1 MEIARTIDRAPMVV
15 RVDIYLEKSI
25 RTLSVKPKDS
35 CYLPLLDFRVAVT
48 SVPKAKRSM
57 KPLVFVLLLVFTISA
72 RSQTTSDEAARAA
85 LFQYNDNARVVVKE
99 TSSEKRGEVTVRDI
113 KFSGPGGHEVA
124 AYLVTPSG
132 DGPFAAILW
141 AHWLG
146 EEKSNRTQFLD
157 EAVELAHKGAVSLLI
172 DAMWSTPEWFGKRVP
187 EQDHENSI
195 RQVIEMRRAADL
207 LLSQPSVDKTRT
219 AFVGHDFG
227 AMYGILMAGV
237 DRRLKNYVFIAATQS
252 LNDWAFLGPQPKS
265 KSAYLKENADLEL
278 TDYLQLNDANKFFQF
293 GKADFYISQADAAV
307 LFKAAKEPKQRKI
320 YDAGHDMQS
329 KEIVADRADWLIMQ
343 LKLATAP

>member
-1 MEIARTIDRAPMVV
+1 
-15 RVDIYLEKSI
+15 
-25 RTLSVKPKDS
+25 
-35 CYLPLLDFRVAVT
+35 
-48 SVPKAKRSM
+48 M
-57 KPLVFVLLLVFTISA
+57 KPLVFFLLLVFTA
-72 RSQTTSDEAARAA
+72 TAHSQTNTDESARAA
-85 LFQYNDNARVVVKE
+85 LFQYNDNAPVVVKE
-99 TSSEKRGEVTVRDI
+99 TSSEKRGDVTVRDI
-113 KFSGPGGHEVA
+113 KFLAGPGGQEVS
-124 AYLVTPSG
+124 AYLVVPSG
-132 DGPFAAILW
+132 DGPFAAVLW

-157 EAVELAHKGAVSLLI
+157 EAIELAHKGAVSLLI
-172 DAMWSTPEWFGKRVP
+172 DAMWSAPEWFGKRIP

-237 DRRLKNYVFIAATQS
+237 DRRLKNYVIIAATQS

-265 KSAYLKENADLEL
+265 KSAYLKQNADLEL
-278 TDYLQLNDANKFFQF
+278 TDYLQANDANKFFQF

-307 LFKAAKEPKQRKI
+307 LFRAAKEPKQRKM
-320 YDAGHDMQS
+320 YDAGHNMQL
-329 KEIVADRADWLIMQ
+329 KEILADRTDWLIKQ
-343 LKLATAP
+343 LNLGTP